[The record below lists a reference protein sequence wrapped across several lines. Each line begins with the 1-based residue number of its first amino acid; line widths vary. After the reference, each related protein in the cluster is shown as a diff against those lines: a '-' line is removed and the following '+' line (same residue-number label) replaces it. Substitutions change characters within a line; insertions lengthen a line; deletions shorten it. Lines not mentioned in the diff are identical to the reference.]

1 MSPVPNSLSPST
13 TVTGVGMW
21 AKPFQTEYK
30 NILNVLTNFLFFPT
44 LAQEK
49 TGKSTTRFNQGFIKK
64 LTNLRVNK
72 DSCGKVCTSALFN
85 EVTFIAAIFLIVDQL

>member
-1 MSPVPNSLSPST
+1 MLRKKSGIFKKPMSPVPNSLSPST

-64 LTNLRVNK
+64 T
-72 DSCGKVCTSALFN
+72 DQPEGKQR
-85 EVTFIAAIFLIVDQL
+85 FLW